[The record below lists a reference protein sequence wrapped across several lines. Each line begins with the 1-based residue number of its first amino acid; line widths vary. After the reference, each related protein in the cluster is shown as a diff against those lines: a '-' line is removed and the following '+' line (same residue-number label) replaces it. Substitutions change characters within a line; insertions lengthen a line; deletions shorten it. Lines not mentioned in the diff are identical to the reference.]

1 MTNESHLT
9 MCVRHYIEYE
19 INFSVD
25 LLTTPYCLSSAR
37 LCSFCCSVPSPVAP
51 LRIPITGNPFRPFSK
66 VLVDKPC
73 VRTLSTRSTTGQQA
87 RWLEPTGL
95 RRHRPAAAR
104 RASVSSGRQRLL
116 RACRLPARDLRPAP
130 RPTLGEGRRL
140 APAPPLPAPAPP
152 PPAPAPHLPAPALP
166 PRPACGCPPRRV
178 CCAVRLCSTSISRRS
193 STRSSRWAVPS
204 RLCAAATIA

>member
-9 MCVRHYIEYE
+9 KCVCDI
-19 INFSVD
+19 ISNTKSPFLS
-25 LLTTPYCLSSAR
+25 LSSTPYCLSSAR

-95 RRHRPAAAR
+95 RRHRSAAAR

-152 PPAPAPHLPAPALP
+152 PPAPAPPLPARAPP